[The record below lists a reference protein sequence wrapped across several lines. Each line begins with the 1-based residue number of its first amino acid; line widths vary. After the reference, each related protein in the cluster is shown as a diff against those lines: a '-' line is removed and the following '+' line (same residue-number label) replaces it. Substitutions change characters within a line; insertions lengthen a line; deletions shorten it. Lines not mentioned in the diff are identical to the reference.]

1 MAQPG
6 SIRRGRAPLP
16 LPRTGLPRPP
26 AVSAGWRAHFG
37 VWASVAGAAFIALAL
52 AAPRPQSAALAS
64 AGDALDPAASA
75 AWLVLAP
82 IVASF
87 PLGDAQAHL
96 RLLSCAAAAAIIA
109 LLLWRATGA
118 EQAPR
123 DQGVSDAGSAPGP
136 ASLVAIG
143 FGVLTVA
150 LSRSFF
156 DAATSGGPI
165 AVGALAALGLLA
177 LVERTLRAP
186 TDARSGAG
194 VAAIA
199 GAAAAGPMTAAAL
212 GWPLAALAVWR
223 ALRRRARWPAPAG
236 FLLGIAAAVT
246 LAVLVRAAGW
256 ARWGEIAR
264 HLFLVPVFQGIARL
278 SVPALAWAAG
288 DVLDQIGVVGVLVAV
303 MGLTRLRPG
312 ALFFTLWPLAGGLVL
327 GAVEGRVPGGSV
339 GLLVALSALAL
350 PIGVGTARLA
360 ERLGRA
366 ALPASAAIGVMVAT
380 WPLLAR

>member
-1 MAQPG
+1 VARSP
-6 SIRRGRAPLP
+6 AP
-16 LPRTGLPRPP
+16 
-26 AVSAGWRAHFG
+26 AAGWRAHFG
-37 VWASVAGAAFIALAL
+37 VWASVAGVAFIALAL
-52 AAPRPQSAALAS
+52 ALPRQPSAALAG
-64 AGDALDPAASA
+64 AGEALAPAASA

-82 IVASF
+82 MVAGF
-87 PLGDAQAHL
+87 PLGDAELHL

-118 EQAPR
+118 EQARP
-123 DQGVSDAGSAPGP
+123 DQVASDTRSDAGSVAGP
-136 ASLVAIG
+136 DPRAAAMVATG

-156 DAATSGGPI
+156 CAATSGGPV

-186 TDARSGAG
+186 TDARSGG
-194 VAAIA
+194 GLAALA

-236 FLLGIAAAVT
+236 FLFGIAAAVT
-246 LAVLVRAAGW
+246 LAVLARAAGW
-256 ARWGEIAR
+256 ARWGEMAR

-278 SVPALAWAAG
+278 SPEALASAAS
-288 DVLDQIGVVGVLVAV
+288 DLLDQIGVVGVLVAA

-312 ALFFTLWPLAGGLVL
+312 ALFFALWPLAGGLVL
-327 GAVEGRVPGGSV
+327 SAAEGRAPGGSV
-339 GLLVALSALAL
+339 GIVVALSALAL